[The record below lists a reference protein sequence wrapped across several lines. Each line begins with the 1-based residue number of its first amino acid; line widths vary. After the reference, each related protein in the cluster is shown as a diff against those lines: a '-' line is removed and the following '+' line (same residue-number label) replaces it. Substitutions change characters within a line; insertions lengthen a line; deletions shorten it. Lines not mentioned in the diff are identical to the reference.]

1 MPSFPSSAFDLL
13 AQKYTC
19 ALSGSPSAAPDL
31 GSGCAF
37 GVHMAEHER
46 QFFTVYPAPKNVVSK
61 ADFQRLMLK
70 RAQVVALATTLDD
83 SSPGA
88 SEGTAA
94 VQPVADDQ
102 PEHSCPHQDAR
113 DLQHLDTQAEQRRGH
128 LVQSRCE
135 VWAAAPPHLSL
146 ALPHARASRTTPAV
160 IESERR
166 LHA

>member
-1 MPSFPSSAFDLL
+1 ML
-13 AQKYTC
+13 AQKHAC
-19 ALSGSPSAAPDL
+19 ALSGSQSAVPDL
-31 GSGCAF
+31 GAGPPLASL
-37 GVHMAEHER
+37 MADHER
-46 QFFTVYPAPKNVVSK
+46 HHFTVYPAPKNVVSK

-70 RAQVVALATTLDD
+70 RAQVVALATALDD

-94 VQPVADDQ
+94 VPPVPADQ
-102 PEHSCPHQDAR
+102 PEHSDPDQDAQGAAHG

-135 VWAAAPPHLSL
+135 VWAAAPPQSAL
-146 ALPHARASRTTPAV
+146 ALPHDRAGRTAIVV
-160 IESERR
+160 IVPERG